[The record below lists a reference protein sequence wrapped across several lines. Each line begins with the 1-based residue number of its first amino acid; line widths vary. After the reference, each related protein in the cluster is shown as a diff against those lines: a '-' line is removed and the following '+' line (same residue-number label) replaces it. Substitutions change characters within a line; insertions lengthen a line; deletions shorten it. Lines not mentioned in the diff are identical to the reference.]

1 MLVPCPSMDEISQ
14 WMESIE
20 ELDGGCKWP
29 VCASVG
35 TSTPDTIEKVVVV
48 IVPLFS
54 GRASV
59 FDIVLLLLILIVLAA
74 QCLLPEV

>member
-1 MLVPCPSMDEISQ
+1 MLVPCPSMDEIAQ

-29 VCASVG
+29 AVASVG
-35 TSTPDTIEKVVVV
+35 TSTDTIDKVVVV

-54 GRASV
+54 GRASL